1 VRALARISR
10 PHLMALLALAIGLA
24 LCAAT
29 LVRAV
34 RVEAAPPGARAGAP
48 WAGGGR
54 AAPDTLVVPEV
65 PERGTANG
73 DVAASGEGTGIGEAA
88 IAATVDV
95 DPFHPARTRPG
106 ARYVLGGVGPA
117 APVTAAAPRQPIP
130 MLMLKGLVARPNG
143 QGLAALSVNGRPAQ
157 IVRVGQTVES
167 FRLTRVDARS
177 ATLTRSDT
185 TLVIRLSGGPG
196 QQ

>member
-1 VRALARISR
+1 MRALARLSR
-10 PHLMALLALAIGLA
+10 PHLLALLALAIGLG

-34 RVEAAPPGARAGAP
+34 RVEAAPRTRAL
-48 WAGGGR
+48 
-54 AAPDTLVVPEV
+54 PDTLVVPDV
-65 PERGTANG
+65 PERGAANG
-73 DVAASGEGTGIGEAA
+73 DLAANGGIGEAA

-117 APVTAAAPRQPIP
+117 APVAIAAPPRQPIP
-130 MLMLKGLVARPNG
+130 MLMLKGLVTRPNG

>member
-1 VRALARISR
+1 VRALTRVGR
-10 PHLMALLALAIGLA
+10 PQLLALLALAIGLG

-34 RVEAAPPGARAGAP
+34 RVEAAPRARG
-48 WAGGGR
+48 
-54 AAPDTLVVPEV
+54 APDTLVVPDV
-65 PERGTANG
+65 PARGAANG
-73 DVAASGEGTGIGEAA
+73 GLAPNEEDGGIGEGA

-106 ARYVLGGVGPA
+106 ARYVLSGPVSA
-117 APVTAAAPRQPIP
+117 APVAAAAPPRQPIP

-167 FRLTRVDARS
+167 FRLTRVDVRS
-177 ATLTRSDT
+177 ATLTRTDT
-185 TLVIRLSGGPG
+185 TLVIKLSGGSG